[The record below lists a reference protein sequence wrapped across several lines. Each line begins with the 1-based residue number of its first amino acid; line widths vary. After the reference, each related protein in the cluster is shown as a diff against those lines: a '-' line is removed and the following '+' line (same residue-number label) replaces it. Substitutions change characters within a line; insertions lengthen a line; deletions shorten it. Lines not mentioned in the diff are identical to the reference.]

1 MSLPTS
7 ITASTN
13 YDDAADDP
21 KQARAQLAG
30 LRGDVDT
37 INAHLKMSPL
47 LSPAT
52 PLTIGQGL
60 ESSGGALRAKL
71 QSTPGLQRDA
81 NGIGLDLT
89 ALTAETAADDA
100 DLVVVHDDSAGA
112 RRKMTRANFLANV
125 GAAEASQS
133 EQEAGVSTANRV
145 SSAVQHFH
153 PSAAKIHASFNT
165 SGVLQESDN
174 VDSVTD
180 SGTGDFTVNI
190 TDDFSSANYTVGVTL
205 DVSSVSSP
213 PSLTGHCEGKAAG
226 AIDIAVIDSSET
238 RNESRLNNV
247 DVIAFGDL

>member
-37 INAHLKMSPL
+37 INAHLKLSPL

-52 PLTIGQGL
+52 PLTLGQGL
-60 ESSGGALRAKL
+60 ESAGGALRFKL

-81 NGIGLDLT
+81 NGVGLDLT
-89 ALTAETAADDA
+89 ALTAESAADDA
-100 DLVVVHDDSAGA
+100 DLIAVHDDSAGA
-112 RRKMTRANFLANV
+112 RRKMTRANFLSGV
-125 GAAEASQS
+125 GAPEASQA
-133 EQEAGVSTANRV
+133 EQEAGTSTANRV
-145 SSAVQHFH
+145 SSAVQQFH
-153 PSAAKIHASFNT
+153 ESAAKAHASFT
-165 SGVLQESDN
+165 VAGVLEESYN

-190 TDDFSSANYTVGVTL
+190 TDDFSSASYLAQVGLTVSGAVAL
-205 DVSSVSSP
+205 
-213 PSLTGHCEGKAAG
+213 LAHCEGKAAG
-226 AIDIAVIDSSET
+226 SCDVIVQDTFNARSET
-238 RNESRLNNV
+238 NVNEIEL
-247 DVIAFGDL
+247 IAFGDL